1 MVRTKAGSV
10 RRCVCPNLHA
20 VPRDHLHAVPR
31 DHRRWI
37 ATLAEAVLEGPQGQP
52 AHAAGAEMVVV
63 HDVFLDEVGL
73 VSMSV
78 PKPSAMFLDL
88 AETHASR
95 AVRLRPKLASQIR
108 PIKYGQPDSSNRRFS
123 NEQLVFD
130 FLQEAMAAVL
140 LTYTA
145 LDNAANEAMPG
156 DFSMADAAGNT
167 VERAQIEGHWG
178 ITKRLSL
185 VLPATTGKPSIELAR
200 PDIWSTLETLKRLR
214 DDLGHVHYDQSYT
227 APGQDSRE
235 GLFSRLFAA
244 DLRGLIGAVQETI
257 EHYSPQ
263 LLLGGAQ

>member
-1 MVRTKAGSV
+1 LPRPYPKA
-10 RRCVCPNLHA
+10 LKA
-20 VPRDHLHAVPR
+20 
-31 DHRRWI
+31 
-37 ATLAEAVLEGPQGQP
+37 QP

-88 AETHASR
+88 AETQASR

-145 LDNAANEAMPG
+145 LDNATNEAMPG

-167 VERAQIEGHWG
+167 VDRAQIEGHWG
-178 ITKRLSL
+178 DRQAPLTGATCNHRKAQHRVGQTGHLVNAGDVEAVAGRPRPRSL
-185 VLPATTGKPSIELAR
+185 
-200 PDIWSTLETLKRLR
+200 
-214 DDLGHVHYDQSYT
+214 
-227 APGQDSRE
+227 
-235 GLFSRLFAA
+235 
-244 DLRGLIGAVQETI
+244 
-257 EHYSPQ
+257 
-263 LLLGGAQ
+263 